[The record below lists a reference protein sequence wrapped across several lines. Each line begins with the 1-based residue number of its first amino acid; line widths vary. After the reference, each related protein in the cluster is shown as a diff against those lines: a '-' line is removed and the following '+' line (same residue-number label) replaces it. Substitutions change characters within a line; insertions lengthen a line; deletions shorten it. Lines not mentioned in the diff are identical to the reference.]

1 MAMGP
6 VANAAKNG
14 IGEVAKAVSETGVF
28 QDIKKGANGAITKFA
43 ESKVGQRFVNDVV
56 KPPFNGTIARETN
69 ERLGQT
75 VNKIATD
82 PGLVTDK
89 VDALIRN
96 VNDASK
102 DLGEQL
108 SRLANKGLDDKSRSY
123 NYNTVKSIFDL
134 LEKNKQSV
142 DLSNV
147 NINHYKEVISGAFKD
162 TAPVDVYS
170 TLGPVDK
177 AFSNVKTYFTTPDK
191 QVRTTRILTAVGAY
205 ETMAIG
211 NRVLNGGSITRDQYG
226 QKDLAGVPFI

>member
-6 VANAAKNG
+6 VANSAKNG
-14 IGEVAKAVSETGVF
+14 IEEVAKAVAETGVF
-28 QDIKKGANGAITKFA
+28 QGIKKGANDAVTKIA
-43 ESKVGQRFVNDVV
+43 ESKVGQKVANDAV
-56 KPPFNGTIARETN
+56 KPIFNGSVAEETKK
-69 ERLGQT
+69 RLGQ
-75 VNKIATD
+75 VAGKVATD
-82 PGLVTDK
+82 PGLVEDK
-89 VDALIRN
+89 IGALIRN
-96 VNDASK
+96 VNDANK

-108 SRLANKGLDDKSRSY
+108 SRLASKGYLGEDKGYS
-123 NYNTVKSIFDL
+123 YNTVKSIFDL
-134 LEKNKQSV
+134 LEKNKQSI

-147 NINHYKEVISGAFKD
+147 NIDHYKKVIGGAFKD
-162 TAPVDVYS
+162 TTPVDVYS
-170 TLGPVDK
+170 KLGPVDK